1 MVAATRRIIPLL
13 WLVLGAAG
21 AQAAELATAPGMAP
35 DAAAGAGDM
44 PMADYLALLGQ
55 IAPAAEDGAKT
66 YLAAFAQR
74 CGRPMSTGELRRAIS
89 LGNGDPVLMGLIRAS
104 QMRSVAA
111 RDQLVLQLR
120 CPGQG
125 GR

>member
-1 MVAATRRIIPLL
+1 
-13 WLVLGAAG
+13 
-21 AQAAELATAPGMAP
+21 
-35 DAAAGAGDM
+35 
-44 PMADYLALLGQ
+44 MADYLALLGQ

-74 CGRPMSTGELRRAIS
+74 CGRPLSTGELRRAIS
-89 LGNGDPVLMGLIRAS
+89 QGNGDPVLMGLIRAS
-104 QMRSVAA
+104 QLQSAAA
-111 RDQLVLQLR
+111 RDQFVLQLR

>member
-1 MVAATRRIIPLL
+1 MIAATQRIIPLL

-21 AQAAELATAPGMAP
+21 ALAADLATAPGMAP
-35 DAAAGAGDM
+35 DAAAEAADM

-74 CGRPMSTGELRRAIS
+74 CGRPLNTSELRRAIS
-89 LGNGDPVLMGLIRAS
+89 QGSGDPVLMGLIRAS
-104 QMRSVAA
+104 QLRSVAA
-111 RDQLVLQLR
+111 RDQFVLQLR

>member
-1 MVAATRRIIPLL
+1 MKVATQRIFLLL
-13 WLVLGAAG
+13 WLVLGASG
-21 AQAAELATAPGMAP
+21 APAADLATAPGMAP
-35 DAAAGAGDM
+35 DSAAGAGDM

-66 YLAAFAQR
+66 YLTAFAQR

-89 LGNGDPVLMGLIRAS
+89 QGNGDPVLMGLIRAS
-104 QMRSVAA
+104 QLRSVAA
-111 RDQLVLQLR
+111 RDQFVLQLR
-120 CPGQG
+120 CPGQE